1 MDLTT
6 AALPSLIEPD
16 LVTVQQMTS
25 LKTDTK
31 EDTNTLECNAFD
43 AAILPKPKSN
53 ARLSLVNAYKQT
65 LKLAEEHFKNCREEE

>member
-6 AALPSLIEPD
+6 AALPALIEPD

-31 EDTNTLECNAFD
+31 EDNNTLDFNIFD
-43 AAILPKPKSN
+43 TAILPESKSN

-65 LKLAEEHFKNCREEE
+65 LKSAEEHFKNCQEE